1 MADDAAA
8 ALMAE
13 AAPAAAAQL
22 GAVPEAI
29 EQPAEAEP
37 NTDARNGLKAV
48 PRNDE
53 PTMAN
58 RPSGDQS
65 LAGPRVALAEELLRG
80 ISVGLRAFP
89 EVEWACVLSDGSDI
103 PLIALRV
110 DPSFLNRVA
119 DITDAIMDVAEKYAA
134 VVQVMLLN
142 NTELVKNA
150 RRHGKAFYPWRR

>member
-1 MADDAAA
+1 MTDAVPGKF
-8 ALMAE
+8 MAE
-13 AAPAAAAQL
+13 AAPAAGAQL
-22 GAVPEAI
+22 RAGPA
-29 EQPAEAEP
+29 PAEQAGMAEP

-53 PTMAN
+53 PTMSN
-58 RPSGDQS
+58 RTAGDQS
-65 LAGPRVALAEELLRG
+65 FGGPRVPLAEELLRA

-103 PLIALRV
+103 PVIALRV

-119 DITDAIMDVAEKYAA
+119 DITDAIVDVAEKFAA